1 MKASK
6 IDILVSAPLI
16 LYNGPEFT
24 VSFLGAALQLSLVQQ
39 SFVRLED
46 CLEDRP
52 TCDEGQEG

>member
-24 VSFLGAALQLSLVQQ
+24 VSFLGAPLQLSLVQQ
-39 SFVRLED
+39 SFVLLED
-46 CLEDRP
+46 HP
-52 TCDEGQEG
+52 ACDK

>member
-46 CLEDRP
+46 RP
-52 TCDEGQEG
+52 ACDEGQEG